1 MSWKNKW
8 SNCCTHTSVFQPGL
22 ESHFARLRPSHARAT
37 LTADPLHQDL
47 LQVRV
52 ILAVDLILNLPA
64 QAEGWTFVSHADS
77 LRVGEAERSG
87 GQYSGER
94 DGRARQC
101 GEGDK
106 QRCNEVK
113 WGKKYKKWSPENDLN
128 LSMWS
133 VVVGFSPVSSF
144 LPSWH
149 FTAVCIFMTTYG
161 VYELTYLFR
170 VQIPSSLPF
179 GPKGLFFSQCKH

>member
-87 GQYSGER
+87 GQYSIER
-94 DGRARQC
+94 DGRVWGGRQTEMQWSKA
-101 GEGDK
+101 G
-106 QRCNEVK
+106 Q
-113 WGKKYKKWSPENDLN
+113 KYKKWSPENDLN

-149 FTAVCIFMTTYG
+149 FYSS
-161 VYELTYLFR
+161 VYIYDNIWSLWTYLSLQSSNPIITTIWSKR
-170 VQIPSSLPF
+170 VVF
-179 GPKGLFFSQCKH
+179 

>member
-77 LRVGEAERSG
+77 LRVGKAERSG
-87 GQYSGER
+87 GQYSIER
-94 DGRARQC
+94 DGRVWGGRQTEMQWSKA
-101 GEGDK
+101 G
-106 QRCNEVK
+106 Q
-113 WGKKYKKWSPENDLN
+113 KYKKWSPENDLN

-149 FTAVCIFMTTYG
+149 FYSS
-161 VYELTYLFR
+161 VYIYDNIWSLWTYLSLQSSNPIITTIWSKR
-170 VQIPSSLPF
+170 VVF
-179 GPKGLFFSQCKH
+179 

>member
-77 LRVGEAERSG
+77 LRVGKAERSG
-87 GQYSGER
+87 GQYSIER
-94 DGRARQC
+94 DGRVWGGRQTEMQWSKA
-101 GEGDK
+101 G
-106 QRCNEVK
+106 Q
-113 WGKKYKKWSPENDLN
+113 KYKKWSPENDLN

-149 FTAVCIFMTTYG
+149 FYSS
-161 VYELTYLFR
+161 VYIYDNIWSLWTYLSLQSSNPIITTIWPKR
-170 VQIPSSLPF
+170 VVF
-179 GPKGLFFSQCKH
+179 